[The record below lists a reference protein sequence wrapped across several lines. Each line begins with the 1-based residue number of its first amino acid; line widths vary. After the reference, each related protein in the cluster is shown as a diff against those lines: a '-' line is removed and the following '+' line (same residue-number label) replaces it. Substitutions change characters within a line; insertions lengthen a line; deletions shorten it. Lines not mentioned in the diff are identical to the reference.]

1 MNFIEDLIN
10 LTQGELLV
18 KYWWL
23 WGSIIVTLIIYEL
36 IKNKTDK
43 F

>member
-1 MNFIEDLIN
+1 MVCLKDFIH

-18 KYWWL
+18 KYWWVWL
-23 WGSIIVTLIIYEL
+23 IIIVIVVVYEL
-36 IKNKTDK
+36 FKNKTDK